1 MIFWFFICP
10 PVVHEALE
18 IREIGL
24 FCSVLFSQYLEECL
38 AQVGAQYVFDK

>member
-1 MIFWFFICP
+1 MVFYLYP
-10 PVVHEALE
+10 PVECEALE

-38 AQVGAQYVFDK
+38 AHSRCSICI